1 MATPVFGSSRALYAA
16 RARVLKALAHPTR
29 LYFVEKLADGPLCV
43 CELARGVGAELPTV
57 SRHLALLKAAGI
69 VSDERRGTKIFYALR
84 TQCVLR
90 FLDCI
95 STVVKENARSH
106 MAVAGLSSQRA

>member
-1 MATPVFGSSRALYAA
+1 MDRRIRSSYTA

-43 CELARGVGAELPTV
+43 CELAKGIDAELPTI

-69 VSDERRGTKIFYALR
+69 VSDEKRGTKVIYSLR
-84 TQCVLR
+84 APCVLR
-90 FLDCI
+90 FLECLT
-95 STVVKENARSH
+95 TVVRQNAQDQLAMVR
-106 MAVAGLSSQRA
+106 

>member
-1 MATPVFGSSRALYAA
+1 MGGSLPMATPAFGSSRARYAA

-43 CELARGVGAELPTV
+43 CELARGVGAELPTI

-69 VSDERRGTKIFYALR
+69 VSDQRRGTKIYYALR
-84 TQCVLR
+84 AQCVLR
-90 FLDCI
+90 FLDCLT
-95 STVVKENARSH
+95 TVVKQNAKEQLATVR
-106 MAVAGLSSQRA
+106 